1 LCKTQKIDVIMK
13 VIAFNIDRLIRIR
26 ASIVL
31 ILLKIRRISY

>member
-1 LCKTQKIDVIMK
+1 MK